1 MPGVKIDEANVPTK
15 AIPPI
20 VYVWYHF
27 LARDQL
33 CGFRGSFASSHSR
46 ALGRSGTFVDVVSCG
61 GFGGVAFSGSA
72 SPRCSAALCPWV
84 LSDEG
89 VVVGEPFP
97 ESAKLGGLVPAAVVA
112 DHRFDSGTLD
122 WAMLLCGDVEK
133 NQTVKG
139 GRYLRPMV
147 STDKPVHIFC

>member
-1 MPGVKIDEANVPTK
+1 
-15 AIPPI
+15 
-20 VYVWYHF
+20 
-27 LARDQL
+27 
-33 CGFRGSFASSHSR
+33 
-46 ALGRSGTFVDVVSCG
+46 
-61 GFGGVAFSGSA
+61 
-72 SPRCSAALCPWV
+72 V